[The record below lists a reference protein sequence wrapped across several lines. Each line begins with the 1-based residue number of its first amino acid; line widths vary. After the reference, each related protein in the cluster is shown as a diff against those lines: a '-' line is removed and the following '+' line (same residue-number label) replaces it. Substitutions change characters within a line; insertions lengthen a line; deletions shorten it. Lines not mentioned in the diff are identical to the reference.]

1 MHRSTRRPVSRRA
14 VTRRWALAGA
24 AGTLLLPRTA
34 LHAARSVATPNQTE
48 GPFYP
53 TGAALPAD
61 RDADLLTLRGRPGRP
76 EGDTIYVK
84 GRVLTVDGKPV
95 PGADVQIWQAN
106 AKGVY
111 NHPRDGNDPTFQG
124 FGTVVTD
131 AAGRYRFRTL
141 RPAGYGSI
149 FFRRPPHIHFKVLI
163 RNEPVL
169 TTQMYFADGDGNDR
183 DSILNGVDDAAARA
197 SLIVPFRPSPDI
209 EPESRSG
216 TFNIVIA
223 TPA

>member
-1 MHRSTRRPVSRRA
+1 MPHRLVS
-14 VTRRWALAGA
+14 RRWALAGA
-24 AGTLLLPRTA
+24 AGTLLLPAATA
-34 LHAARSVATPNQTE
+34 NATRPIATPFQTE

-61 RDADLLTLRGRPGRP
+61 RDADLLTLRGRAGRP
-76 EGDTIYVK
+76 DGDTIYVK
-84 GRVLTVDGKPV
+84 GRVMTIDGNPL

-111 NHPRDGNDPTFQG
+111 NHPRDGNDPAFQG
-124 FGTVVTD
+124 FGAVVTD
-131 AAGRYRFRTL
+131 AEGRYRFRTL
-141 RPAGYGSI
+141 RPAGYGSA

-163 RNEPVL
+163 RGEPVL
-169 TTQMYFADGDGNDR
+169 TTQMYFADGKGNDR
-183 DSILNGVDDAAARA
+183 DGILNGVGDAAARA

-209 EPESRSG
+209 ETGSRSG